1 MIKMIK
7 FYLKNDL
14 NQNDINELRIKYKLS
29 PNKLYTGEKALTTYD
44 PNTFEINDNFFI
56 LKCDDNKFRKVSEI
70 YLMNQS
76 DRRDFILNEIL
87 NNGSL

>member
-1 MIKMIK
+1 MIK

-29 PNKLYTGEKALTTYD
+29 TNKLYTGEKTPTLYD
-44 PNTFEINDNFFI
+44 PNTFEKIETDFFI

-87 NNGSL
+87 NNDSL